1 VVVVLAAAT
10 APVPVVV
17 LAVPGG
23 TKGVRWLPR
32 LVVTLLRLAPA
43 VLVARAWDPKGHPLP
58 SVLLHQ
64 LGVAVARP
72 AGAGA

>member
-1 VVVVLAAAT
+1 MVVVLAAAT

-32 LVVTLLRLAPA
+32 LVVTPLRLVLV

-64 LGVAVARP
+64 LGAAAARP